1 MSVHGGRGGRG
12 DVVQFPRHREREVR
26 RQNSKPENRI
36 TIREYDHIIFICTV
50 VLVGIGLVMVLSA
63 SYYSALHSG
72 NVYHFFT
79 TQALGAGL
87 GLFGLFFAAT
97 VNYKLLSKFA
107 TGFYIFANGLL
118 VYTAL
123 FGIEFQG
130 ARRWVAFG
138 PVNFQPSE
146 LAKIAVILMLALYIN
161 RDRNRVNTVRGVLTY
176 IFLTAIPVGLVLWG
190 RNLSTAI
197 IILAVAFVMLFLASP
212 YFWRFIAAAGA
223 AAGAVVGFLLI
234 DYHFMGGVRG
244 SRFMVWQDPFSD
256 PSRFGFQ
263 TIQSLFAIASGGLF
277 GRGLGNS
284 MQKRYYLPEAQ
295 NDFIFA
301 IIIEELG
308 LFGGGIVLLLFAVI
322 VWRGAKAAM
331 ESRDTLGMLIATGIT
346 TMIAVQV
353 IINVGVVTNFIPNT
367 GIPLP
372 FISYGGTSIAVMM
385 TAVGLLMNVS
395 RYQKTG

>member
-1 MSVHGGRGGRG
+1 L
-12 DVVQFPRHREREVR
+12 ETR
-26 RQNSKPENRI
+26 RKGNQGNRI
-36 TIREYDHIIFICTV
+36 TIREYDHIIFISTV

-72 NVYHFFT
+72 NVYDYFT
-79 TQALGAGL
+79 MQAVGAGL
-87 GLFGLFFAAT
+87 GLLGMFFAAT
-97 VNYKLLSKFA
+97 VNYKLISKFA
-107 TGFYIFANGLL
+107 TIFYIFANGLL

-146 LAKIAVILMLALYIN
+146 LAKVAVILMLAIYIN
-161 RDRNRVNTVRGVLTY
+161 RNKNRVSTAKGLGGYIILT
-176 IFLTAIPVGLVLWG
+176 ILPVGLVLWG

-197 IILAVAFVMLFLASP
+197 IIAAVAFVMLFIASP
-212 YFWRFIAAAGA
+212 YFWRFIAFA
-223 AAGAVVGFLLI
+223 AAAVGAVVGFLLV

-284 MQKRYYLPEAQ
+284 MQKRYYLPESQ

-308 LFGGGIVLLLFAVI
+308 LFGGGIVLLFFAVI
-322 VWRGAKAAM
+322 VWRGVKVAM
-331 ESRDTLGMLIATGIT
+331 DSRDILGTLIATGIT

-395 RYQKTG
+395 RYQKAG

>member
-1 MSVHGGRGGRG
+1 MSTQSHRNN
-12 DVVQFPRHREREVR
+12 DIIPFPSKQELETR
-26 RQNSKPENRI
+26 RKGNQGNRI
-36 TIREYDHIIFICTV
+36 TIREYDHIIFISTV

-72 NVYHFFT
+72 NVYDYFT
-79 TQALGAGL
+79 MQAVGAGL
-87 GLFGLFFAAT
+87 GLLGMFFAAT
-97 VNYKLLSKFA
+97 VNYKLISKFA
-107 TGFYIFANGLL
+107 TIFYIFANGLL

-146 LAKIAVILMLALYIN
+146 LAKVAVILMLAIYIN
-161 RDRNRVNTVRGVLTY
+161 RNKNRVSTAKGLGGYIILT
-176 IFLTAIPVGLVLWG
+176 ILPVGLVLWG

-197 IILAVAFVMLFLASP
+197 IIAAVAFVMLFIASP
-212 YFWRFIAAAGA
+212 YFWRFIAFA
-223 AAGAVVGFLLI
+223 AAAVGAVVGFLLV

-284 MQKRYYLPEAQ
+284 MQKRYYLPESQ

-308 LFGGGIVLLLFAVI
+308 LFGGGIVLLFFAVI
-322 VWRGAKAAM
+322 VWRGVKVAM
-331 ESRDTLGMLIATGIT
+331 DSRDILGTLIATGIT

-395 RYQKTG
+395 RYQKAG